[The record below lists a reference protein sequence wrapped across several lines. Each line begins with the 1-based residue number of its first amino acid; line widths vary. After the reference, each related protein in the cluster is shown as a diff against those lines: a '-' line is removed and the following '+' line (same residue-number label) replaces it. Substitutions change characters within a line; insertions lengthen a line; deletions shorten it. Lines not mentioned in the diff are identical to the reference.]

1 MHYLTIIYAP
11 FRCCGEGINFRLLY
25 YTVNNVN
32 KSIFFVFSLQFNMY
46 TAFNYIIYTI
56 YSSYKYDCQLVLDE
70 VLHSEG
76 SEVDLAQALA

>member
-32 KSIFFVFSLQFNMY
+32 KSIFSYFPYNLTCIQLSITSYIQY
-46 TAFNYIIYTI
+46 TVVITMIAN
-56 YSSYKYDCQLVLDE
+56 
-70 VLHSEG
+70 
-76 SEVDLAQALA
+76 